1 MIIEVGNIVKSIAR
15 CRVRIEYFEN
25 KIPKKKEKNARE
37 QMATRKDKD
46 CSSTLEVHIAADKK
60 HPMDSPIEMS
70 RMPERRRTVGEL
82 AL

>member
-1 MIIEVGNIVKSIAR
+1 MVKSIAR
-15 CRVRIEYFEN
+15 CRVRIEYFES

-37 QMATRKDKD
+37 QMATWKNQD

-60 HPMDSPIEMS
+60 HPLDSPIEMS
-70 RMPERRRTVGEL
+70 RMPERCGTVGEL